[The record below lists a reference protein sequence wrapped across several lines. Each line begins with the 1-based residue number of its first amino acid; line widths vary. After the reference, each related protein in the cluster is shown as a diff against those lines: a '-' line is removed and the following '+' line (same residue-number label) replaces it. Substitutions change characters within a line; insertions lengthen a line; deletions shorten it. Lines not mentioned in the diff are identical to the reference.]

1 MAICFKVSNQKWQI
15 TLSSPRSYGV
25 FMENLRTVQDF
36 IRWTTSQI
44 SQSEIYLGH
53 GTDNPIDEAKQ
64 LILATLNLSLFI
76 PSEFYAAN
84 LTNNEKQQLFDIV
97 QKRITDRVPTPYLTN
112 QAWFCG
118 HRFYVDERVLIP
130 RSPIGELI
138 NNHFQPLISFKPEN
152 ILDLCTGSGCI
163 GIACAYA
170 FPKAQIDIADISLDA
185 LDVAQTNIDLHE
197 MEQRV
202 TPILSDLFNTIPTKQ
217 YDLIV
222 SNPPYVDEEDMGDLP
237 DEFLYE
243 PKLALEA
250 GFDGLDLVK
259 RILIDAVDF
268 LTSQGVLI
276 CEVGNS
282 WVSLQN
288 QFPDVPFNW
297 IEFKHGGHGVFSI
310 TREELIQYRYCFE

>member
-1 MAICFKVSNQKWQI
+1 
-15 TLSSPRSYGV
+15 
-25 FMENLRTVQDF
+25 MENLRTVQDF
-36 IRWTTSQI
+36 IRWTTSQF
-44 SQSEIYLGH
+44 SLSDIYLGH

-64 LILATLNLSLFI
+64 LILATLGLSLFI
-76 PSEFYAAN
+76 PPEFYLAN
-84 LTNNEKQQLFDIV
+84 LTNDEKHQLFDII
-97 QKRITDRVPTPYLTN
+97 QKRIKDRVPTPYLTN

-118 HRFYVDERVLIP
+118 QSYYVDERVLIP

-138 NNHFQPLISFKPEN
+138 ENHFKQLLSSNPKN

-170 FPKAQIDIADISLDA
+170 FPDAQVDITDISLDA

-197 MEQRV
+197 MAFQV
-202 TPILSDLFNTIPTKQ
+202 TPILSDLFNDLEKKQ

-222 SNPPYVDEEDMGDLP
+222 SNPPYVDNEDMSDLP

-250 GFDGLDLVK
+250 GVDGLDLVK
-259 RILIDAVDF
+259 RILIDAVDY
-268 LTSQGVLI
+268 LTPQGVLV

-282 WVSLQN
+282 WVSLQE
-288 QFPDVPFNW
+288 QYPDVPFNW
-297 IEFKHGGHGVFSI
+297 IEFKRGGLGVFSI
-310 TREELIQYRYCFE
+310 TCEELVKYRHFFMNSFQ